1 MKRFKKQNQE
11 QLKVISEKRKY
22 TNNSAKEI

>member
-1 MKRFKKQNQE
+1 MKWFKKQNQE

-22 TNNSAKEI
+22 TNNRAKEI